1 MTPVTS
7 QGKRTLERQVPYQ
20 IPTEV
25 LGRIYSHVERPADF
39 GAVNSTFRGVH
50 KDAHFEK
57 TRKRQLVTDAIR
69 RNNGRIFYNKELA
82 RNGHISYV
90 YPPGLSPE
98 DDDLF
103 FNESGCVMISRS
115 SSELLT
121 TLTFRYGES
130 IKRIEFKAII
140 GFKSISNTPQFVP
153 VGRFSLS
160 SAPAGSGG
168 RMQMKLYGPPME
180 WCMTKLQQ
188 NIPVLKT
195 DLLRALRADLQNPC
209 TSVAMRF
216 MTEANNGYDYT
227 TRFQAFLDE
236 LPSFEPESKTVMDV
250 IDAIFDPPTSNM
262 ASVPRFID
270 GNAKIV
276 DDALEV
282 SLCFTL
288 HYRRVRL

>member
-1 MTPVTS
+1 M
-7 QGKRTLERQVPYQ
+7 LERQVPYQ

-25 LGRIYSHVERPADF
+25 LGRIYRHVERPADF

-69 RNNGRIFYNKELA
+69 RNNGRIFYNKELV
-82 RNGHISYV
+82 RNGRIVYV

-115 SSELLT
+115 SSEYYT
-121 TLTFRYGES
+121 SLTFRYGKS

-140 GFKSISNTPQFVP
+140 GFKSISNTPRFVP

-160 SAPAGSGG
+160 SAPAGSDG
-168 RMQMKLYGPPME
+168 RMQMRLYGPPME
-180 WCMTKLQQ
+180 WCMAKLHQ

-209 TSVAMRF
+209 TSVVMKY
-216 MTEANNGYDYT
+216 MTANNGYDYT

-236 LPSFEPESKTVMDV
+236 LPSLEPENKTVMDV
-250 IDAIFDPPTSNM
+250 IEAIFDPVTSNL
-262 ASVPRFID
+262 ASLPQFIN

-276 DDALEV
+276 DDTLEV

-288 HYRRVRL
+288 HYKRVRF